1 MDMKWVYIPNEIGK
15 VPDNCLGIVL
25 DQRSHTLQVGCFLKN
40 DFKVIV
46 IETEFVKEYDPM
58 CELEDLQ
65 CLMLQAKF
73 LGDNEWYKE
82 LLNRHNLLA
91 HLLGKGRILLK

>member
-1 MDMKWVYIPNEIGK
+1 MDMKWVYIPDAVGE

-25 DQRSHTLQVGCFLKN
+25 DQRSYTLQVGCFLKN

-46 IETEFVKEYDPM
+46 IEKEFAKEYDPK

-65 CLMLQAKF
+65 CLMLQATF
-73 LGDNEWYKE
+73 LGDYEWYKE
-82 LLNRHNLLA
+82 LLVRYNLLV
-91 HLLGKGRILLK
+91 HLLDKGKILLN